1 VLSPADSFRLAC
13 GCFIEAVACAG
24 VEIETI
30 ELFQVLDPAQTGL
43 VKGTLSIK
51 SMEDNTFEQI
61 TESHVVVFGK
71 GLEYL
76 QDSLFHA
83 DSRLHAFNHVFVV
96 CHLCIDVSWY

>member
-1 VLSPADSFRLAC
+1 VLSPVDSFRM
-13 GCFIEAVACAG
+13 GRTCFTEAVACAG
-24 VEIETI
+24 VQIETI
-30 ELFQVLDPAQTGL
+30 ELFQLLNPAQTGL

>member
-1 VLSPADSFRLAC
+1 MLSHADSFRLAC
-13 GCFIEAVACAG
+13 ACFIEAVACAG
-24 VEIETI
+24 VQIETI

-71 GLEYL
+71 GLKYL
-76 QDSLFHA
+76 QDSPFHA